1 MPRLRSIS
9 GRLIVAISLIVAMTC
24 AVLGTFSVVQQS
36 ALTRLS
42 LDRQLELQYHSVI
55 ASLDYEGRAALAVA
69 TVISELPGIDQA
81 ITGAD
86 RDGLMALLGR
96 AQAALAA
103 QGMPFVTLS
112 VPPARIV
119 LRVHAPA
126 TFGDDVSSRRET
138 VLVANR
144 TARPVVGVEPGRSIL
159 GVFAIAPVL
168 RDGRS
173 VAVVDVGVTL
183 EKAFLDRSKQRFGV
197 DLAVH
202 VLRDNA
208 FTTIGSTFAAGALA
222 TQAELRSAL
231 EGASVRR
238 DVVLDGHRAV
248 LTLGQIRNYAGTPV
262 AVVELIK
269 DTTEYEAAAAAAR
282 RDLILGTVVIL
293 AVGVALALL
302 LGRSLSRPLVAIT
315 ATMNRLRSGDT
326 AVAIPG
332 GARGDEL
339 GVMAMA
345 VQVFK
350 DSMIETGRLR
360 AEQEADKLRAEEH
373 RRQTV
378 RDLAARFEVSIGRIA
393 GDVAS
398 AASDLRAEA
407 ATMASASD
415 ETSVQA
421 ATVATAS
428 EEASASTQGVAL
440 ATEALSASIREIAE
454 QVGRSNGMIGDAVR
468 QAHRSDE
475 QVRGLTA
482 AAERIGDVVK
492 IISAIAG
499 QTNLLALNATIEAAR
514 AGDAGKGFA
523 VVASE
528 VKALAQQTAQA
539 TEQISVQITGIQE
552 ASRSSAQSIREIAA
566 TIGRASETAVTIAA
580 AVEEQSVAT
589 QEIAA
594 NVTRAARGTERVTN
608 AIAGVRQTAERTGAA
623 AAHTLEAAGA
633 VSQSGARLTQQMDA
647 FLREVRAA

>member
-1 MPRLRSIS
+1 
-9 GRLIVAISLIVAMTC
+9 
-24 AVLGTFSVVQQS
+24 
-36 ALTRLS
+36 
-42 LDRQLELQYHSVI
+42 
-55 ASLDYEGRAALAVA
+55 
-69 TVISELPGIDQA
+69 
-81 ITGAD
+81 
-86 RDGLMALLGR
+86 
-96 AQAALAA
+96 
-103 QGMPFVTLS
+103 
-112 VPPARIV
+112 
-119 LRVHAPA
+119 
-126 TFGDDVSSRRET
+126 
-138 VLVANR
+138 
-144 TARPVVGVEPGRSIL
+144 
-159 GVFAIAPVL
+159 
-168 RDGRS
+168 
-173 VAVVDVGVTL
+173 
-183 EKAFLDRSKQRFGV
+183 
-197 DLAVH
+197 
-202 VLRDNA
+202 
-208 FTTIGSTFAAGALA
+208 
-222 TQAELRSAL
+222 
-231 EGASVRR
+231 
-238 DVVLDGHRAV
+238 
-248 LTLGQIRNYAGTPV
+248 
-262 AVVELIK
+262 
-269 DTTEYEAAAAAAR
+269 
-282 RDLILGTVVIL
+282 
-293 AVGVALALL
+293 VGVALALL

-398 AASDLRAEA
+398 
-407 ATMASASD
+407 
-415 ETSVQA
+415 
-421 ATVATAS
+421 
-428 EEASASTQGVAL
+428 
-440 ATEALSASIREIAE
+440 ALSASIREIAE

-552 ASRSSAQSIREIAA
+552 ASRSSAQSIREIAD
-566 TIGRASETAVTIAA
+566 TIGRVSDTAVTIAA